1 MTRSNRLAQTE
12 QRDNVASKLRL
23 LAERLSRSVV
33 FSARLPALFGRRK
46 IFVSPANQLAIWKPG
61 DARFQKYLL
70 GFADRFVRPGDVV
83 WDFGANMGM
92 FAVPAATR
100 AKFTL
105 AVEPDPFNQLLLQRT
120 RLANPDLAFDV
131 MPVALSDAIGVSQ
144 FAIPE
149 RGRSANSLVETSF
162 GSQMGGTRQLY
173 SVMTVTADWLLSHF
187 AAPNFVKIDI
197 EGAELMVLR
206 GATKL
211 LNEVRP
217 VIIVEMPN
225 EHADDCAAIFQA
237 AGYLMFRSYD
247 PVDPAKA
254 VTDIHDI
261 WDVLAIPHEKLADY
275 AGR

>member
-1 MTRSNRLAQTE
+1 M
-12 QRDNVASKLRL
+12 ASRLRL
-23 LAERLSRSVV
+23 LAERLSRGVT
-33 FSARLPALFGRRK
+33 FSARLPAAFGRRK
-46 IFVSPANQLAIWKPG
+46 IYVSPANQLAIWKPG
-61 DARFQKYLL
+61 EARFQKYLL
-70 GFADRFVRPGDVV
+70 GFAERFVRSGDIV

-120 RLANPDLAFDV
+120 RLANPDLALDV
-131 MPVALSDAIGVSQ
+131 MPVALSDKVGVSQ

-173 SVMTVTADWLLSHF
+173 SVMTLTADWLLSHF
-187 AAPNFVKIDI
+187 PHPNFVKIDV
-197 EGAELMVLR
+197 EGAELMILK
-206 GATKL
+206 GAVKL
-211 LNEVRP
+211 LNDVRP

-225 EHADDCAAIFQA
+225 EHADECAAIFAA
-237 AGYLMFRSYD
+237 AGYLMFSSYD

-254 VTDIHDI
+254 VTDIHDV
-261 WDVLAIPHEKLADY
+261 WDVLAIPKEKLTDY